1 MITKKGKRVKP
12 RFPIEYRILI
22 TPKFKEREKETVTLI
37 AIRTVNEFTNF
48 RYEIVVDPVVSDKV
62 IHLNI
67 TGLRAPQVT
76 IPGTGPAVCSLEFR
90 NFRGVYDVIVSKP
103 GRDDNAFAVRIS
115 ESAVHVESV
124 PKKKFVEIVT
134 DEEEW

>member
-1 MITKKGKRVKP
+1 MIATKGKRVKP

-22 TPKFKEREKETVTLI
+22 MPIRKEREKEIFTLV

-48 RYEIVVDPVVSDKV
+48 RYEIVVQPVLKDKTL
-62 IHLNI
+62 HLAI

-76 IPGTGPAVCSLEFR
+76 IPGTGPATFTSEFR
-90 NFRGVYDVIVSKP
+90 NLGGTYNVIVSKP
-103 GRDDNAFAVRIS
+103 GRDDNHFSVKITDTRITI
-115 ESAVHVESV
+115 ESV

-134 DEEEW
+134 DEAEW